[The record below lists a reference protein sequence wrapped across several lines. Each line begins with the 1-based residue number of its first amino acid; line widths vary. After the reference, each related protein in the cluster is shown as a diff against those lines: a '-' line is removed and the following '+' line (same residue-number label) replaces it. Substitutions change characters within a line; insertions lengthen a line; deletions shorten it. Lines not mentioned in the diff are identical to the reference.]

1 MTCPFESYQYRPAPK
16 RLLIFRRFFVVVSF
30 SDCLC
35 LVIVQIEM
43 NQRPTI
49 SHHDVGMPE
58 STTQKKGRNE
68 DYSCVCFFVCACV
81 HVGKFVELLHPTHPK
96 FSNGGLA
103 PRVFLY
109 VCYVGFATPLALSP
123 TPHRRK
129 HLQHGMARIAGGCGA
144 GVDAKAD
151 IDVVAVCAAV
161 LVVVVAL
168 AMSSSTLP
176 SARHSVFGTG
186 RGIHTYTHIYIRVCS
201 AQNCVFGCVGN
212 VFWCAR
218 SRSVGGGA
226 HSSMCLYVFVGSL
239 HSYTFGQSCVSAA
252 M

>member
-1 MTCPFESYQYRPAPK
+1 
-16 RLLIFRRFFVVVSF
+16 
-30 SDCLC
+30 
-35 LVIVQIEM
+35 
-43 NQRPTI
+43 
-49 SHHDVGMPE
+49 MPE
-58 STTQKKGRNE
+58 STTQKKGQKRRQFFRVFF
-68 DYSCVCFFVCACV
+68 CVSLCTCWQVCGALASYPPEVLERRLSTTCVFVCVLCW
-81 HVGKFVELLHPTHPK
+81 LCDT
-96 FSNGGLA
+96 S
-103 PRVFLY
+103 RS
-109 VCYVGFATPLALSP
+109 LSP

-151 IDVVAVCAAV
+151 IDVVAVFAAV

-168 AMSSSTLP
+168 AMSSLLP

-186 RGIHTYTHIYIRVCS
+186 RGIHTYVHIHIYTRLFR
-201 AQNCVFGCVGN
+201 AKLCVFGCVGN

-226 HSSMCLYVFVGSL
+226 HSSICLYVFVGSL
-239 HSYTFGQSCVSAA
+239 HPYTLGQSCVSAA